1 MKTGRVDLNQMMKL
15 SSEFKAVVQWWNEY
29 SSKSGFVNDRRRANI
44 ILKHSFFVVCRELSS
59 LSLTEIGNVLNKD
72 HATVLHAIKGHKT
85 NLSYLPNYEDVYEE
99 IYHGIKNA
107 LAIRGIH
114 REANNINDLR
124 ELRFRLV
131 STSERLRMKIIEV
144 NMLSEKVKSGPQK
157 IMIENA
163 FLKKSN
169 TEMYERN
176 KRLNRELLRV
186 KNLI

>member
-1 MKTGRVDLNQMMKL
+1 MKTGRVDFNQMMKL

-29 SSKSGFVNDRRRANI
+29 SSKSGFVND
-44 ILKHSFFVVCRELSS
+44 
-59 LSLTEIGNVLNKD
+59 
-72 HATVLHAIKGHKT
+72 
-85 NLSYLPNYEDVYEE
+85 
-99 IYHGIKNA
+99 
-107 LAIRGIH
+107 